1 MPDNRMGD
9 DPVIDIPR
17 APIRN
22 DPDFGVQ
29 RMLDGHR
36 HPGEGNNT
44 ALAEDELRNIHH
56 P

>member
-1 MPDNRMGD
+1 MPDNKMGSE
-9 DPVIDIPR
+9 PTIDIPR
-17 APIRN
+17 APIAH

-36 HPGEGNNT
+36 HPG
-44 ALAEDELRNIHH
+44 DEPQDDESRNIHH

>member
-9 DPVIDIPR
+9 EPTIDIPR
-17 APIRN
+17 KPIAN

-36 HPGEGNNT
+36 IPSDGVQD
-44 ALAEDELRNIHH
+44 DESRNIHH